1 MPIEKI
7 SELLKKITIEP
18 DRRVDN
24 LLLKIEKVKDSPT
37 ETAEVITMLFSIVD
51 TNNKKNQQIMLEITS
66 ILLLVANKNHNIPK
80 ESSQK
85 SNTIHKTGLIDFL
98 SSLPPIAKIV
108 LITGFS
114 LSAFLV
120 LFFFFYK
127 IDPKATN
134 SALKNTAKVE
144 TNLETTLKGK
154 K

>member
-18 DRRVDN
+18 DRRVDD

-66 ILLLVANKNHNIPK
+66 ILLLVANKNHSMPK

-85 SNTIHKTGLIDFL
+85 SNATHKAGFVDFL